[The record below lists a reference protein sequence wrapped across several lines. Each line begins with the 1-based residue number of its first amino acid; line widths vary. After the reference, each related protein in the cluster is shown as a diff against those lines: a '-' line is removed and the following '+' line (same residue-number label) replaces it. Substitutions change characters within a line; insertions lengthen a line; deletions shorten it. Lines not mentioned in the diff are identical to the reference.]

1 MKAQQK
7 LNKIK
12 ILTID
17 PDETREKVRIKYHST
32 AAFSRMLIAKGEDVA
47 TSSVHSLLNGNMRYI
62 SDPTSVYQ
70 RLLRTFKEYGVL
82 VEQSNMKE
90 AA

>member
-1 MKAQQK
+1 MKVEQK
-7 LNKIK
+7 FNDIEV
-12 ILTID
+12 LTID
-17 PDETREKVRIKYHST
+17 PAETREKVRIKYHSA

-47 TSSVHSLLNGNMRYI
+47 TSSVYSLLNGNMRYF
-62 SDPTSVYQ
+62 SNPASVYQ

-82 VEQSNMKE
+82 VEQSKMKE

>member
-7 LNKIK
+7 FNDFE

-17 PDETREKVRIKYHST
+17 LNETREKVRIKYRST
-32 AAFSRMLIAKGEDVA
+32 AAFSRMLIAAGKDVA
-47 TSSVHSLLNGNMRYI
+47 GSSVHSLLNGNMRYF
-62 SDPTSVYQ
+62 SNPVSVYQ
-70 RLLRTFKEYGVL
+70 RLLRIFKEYGVL
-82 VEQSNMKE
+82 VEQSNLKE